1 MKKILTSLAVAGA
14 LAGSFA
20 VAAPSTAS
28 AAGDCIVSQGSDT
41 MTVKCYPSAPGTQY
55 RVVASCPDGLRW
67 SRWEDQ
73 APWYVDRSI
82 TMQCNNIRLHDIQ
95 YR

>member
-1 MKKILTSLAVAGA
+1 MLISLACAGIAAAGA
-14 LAGSFA
+14 A
-20 VAAPSTAS
+20 VAAPSAAS
-28 AAGDCIVSQGSDT
+28 AAGDCVVSKDSYT
-41 MTVKCYPSAPGTQY
+41 MTVKCYPAAPGTQY

-73 APWYVDRSI
+73 APWYVDKSV
-82 TMQCNNIRLHDIQ
+82 TMQCTNIRLHDIQ